1 MPVTLFG
8 RSFRAATRLTE
19 VLGYATIDPARG
31 AQVMYMIIIGASTVG
46 TSLIDIAVSEKNNV
60 VVVDSN
66 GERARNI
73 QERYD
78 ITVLNA
84 DATSAETLREAG
96 ADRADALVVTTSDDA
111 VNLMVVS
118 IAVDLGVRSIVSV
131 VNDKEHADFFRN
143 LGANVMEN
151 PEDVVAHH
159 LYNAVKRPNVMDF
172 TLLPQGAQV
181 FRLQVGAESPLVDRT
196 IAESRQRETIPAT
209 MTVVAVV
216 RDDAQALVDGSYSIQ
231 ESDIL
236 TVFSVERVTDDLI
249 EKLSG

>member
-1 MPVTLFG
+1 
-8 RSFRAATRLTE
+8 
-19 VLGYATIDPARG
+19 
-31 AQVMYMIIIGASTVG
+31 MYMIIIGASTVG
-46 TSLIDIAVSEKNNV
+46 ASLIDIAVGEKNNV
-60 VVVDSN
+60 VVIDAN
-66 GERARNI
+66 AERARNI

-84 DATSAETLREAG
+84 NATAADTLREAG
-96 ADRADALVVTTSDDA
+96 ADRADSLVVTTSDDA

-172 TLLPQGAQV
+172 TLLPEGAQI
-181 FRLQVGAESPLVDRT
+181 FRLQIGAESPLVDRT
-196 IAESRQRETIPAT
+196 IAESRQRETVPGT
-209 MTVVAVV
+209 MRVLAIV
-216 RDDAQALVDGSYSIQ
+216 RDGEQVLIDEEYSIQ
-231 ESDIL
+231 ESDVL
-236 TVFSVERVTDDLI
+236 TVFSIERVSDDLI
-249 EKLSG
+249 EKLTG